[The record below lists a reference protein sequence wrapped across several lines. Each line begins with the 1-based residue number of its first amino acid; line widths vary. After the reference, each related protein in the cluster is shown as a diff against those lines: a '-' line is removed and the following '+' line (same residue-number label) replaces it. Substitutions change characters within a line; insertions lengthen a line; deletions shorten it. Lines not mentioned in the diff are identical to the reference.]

1 MMNKAKP
8 IWIFGKDSE
17 MNFHAV
23 FEAKVP
29 ACGEL
34 HIAATV
40 FYRIFVN
47 GRFVCFGPARTAK
60 GYMREDIYR
69 IEDYCGQLCEQA
81 DIIIEVMSYQCRSLS
96 TVLQPPCLMAE
107 VIDKERTVAYTG
119 KDFEAFIPECRVRKA
134 ERYSIHRYFCE
145 IWDYSKGYEFTLPR
159 YKAQITVLSETPQ
172 IIDRVV
178 PYPKYQQVNTDI
190 CRSKGSFYFDETLPY
205 RDNHY
210 PWEIPAWWG
219 AFPWDEIP
227 YHPYAWIQ
235 RQKQCIQETN
245 VALPVRL
252 HGGEYVIFDLK
263 RIEAGFL
270 NFIAETTEKADVVIG
285 FSEYYHGEMFTLPN
299 MDVHNVMEFILPES
313 GRRELSSFEPFAFRF
328 VMFAV
333 KSGCIAIEKF
343 GVRTYEFD
351 ISDVPHLDSRNETL
365 NTIYSAAVR
374 TFAHNAVD
382 LYTDCPSR
390 ERAGWLCDSYFTAK
404 AEFGLTGRTV
414 IEDAFLQNYRLYKN
428 EGDLPK
434 GMLPEAYPSDVRP
447 GTEFIPQ
454 WALWYILEVEEY
466 IHLRGHKEAA
476 EKFRKNIYGLLEF
489 FHAYENE
496 YGLLEKLPSRN
507 FVEWSDANK
516 WTWDVNFPTNFLYA
530 QALECVYKLYGDTQC
545 KVRSDEVREAAVR
558 MSFNGSYFVDHAV
571 RDENGN
577 LQALDDC
584 SEACQYYAVL
594 FAGVDL
600 DSERFAKLKHF
611 IFEVFTPGRKDAMPY
626 IVPVNAFIGAYL
638 RIEVLLRY
646 KKYELLLSDICDVF
660 GAMGKYTGTLW
671 ENRQFEGSYDH
682 GFASYAA
689 IAIKQAMIFGKNEK

>member
-8 IWIFGKDSE
+8 IWISGKDSE
-17 MNFHAV
+17 MNFHAAFAV
-23 FEAKVP
+23 KVP

-40 FYRIFVN
+40 FYRVFIN

-69 IEDYCGQLCEQA
+69 IKDYCGQTCEQA
-81 DIIIEVMSYQCRSLS
+81 NIVIEVMSYQCRSLS
-96 TVLQPPCLMAE
+96 TALQPPCLMAE

-119 KDFEAFIPECRVRKA
+119 KNFEAFIPECRVREA

-145 IWDYSKGYEFTLPR
+145 IWDYSKGYELTLPR
-159 YKAQITVLSETPQ
+159 YKAQVTVLSETPQ
-172 IIDRVV
+172 IVDRVV
-178 PYPKYQQVNTDI
+178 PYPKYRQVNANV
-190 CRSKGSFYFDETLPY
+190 CRSKGEFCFDETLPY

-219 AFPWDEIP
+219 AFPWNEIP

-235 RQKQCIQETN
+235 RQRQYIREVN
-245 VALPVRL
+245 VSLPVTL

-270 NFIAETTEKADVVIG
+270 NFTADSAEKTDIVIG
-285 FSEYYHGEMFTLPN
+285 FSEYYQGETFTLPN
-299 MDVHNVMEFILPES
+299 MDVHNVMEFILPENER
-313 GRRELSSFEPFAFRF
+313 GEVSSFEPFAFRF
-328 VMFAV
+328 VIIAV
-333 KSGCIAIEKF
+333 KSGCVTLEQF

-351 ISDVPHLDSRNETL
+351 ISDIPRLDSGNETL
-365 NTIYSAAVR
+365 DSIYSAAVR

-414 IEDAFLQNYRLYKN
+414 IEDAFLQNYSLYKN
-428 EGDLPK
+428 EGELPV

-466 IHLRGHKEAA
+466 VHLRGHKEAVQQ
-476 EKFRKNIYGLLEF
+476 FRENIYGLLKYF
-489 FHAYENE
+489 NAYENE
-496 YGLLEKLPSRN
+496 YGLLERLPSRN
-507 FVEWSDANK
+507 FVEWSEANK

-530 QALECVYKLYGDTQC
+530 QALECVYKLYDDIQC
-545 KVRSDEVREAAVR
+545 KIRSEKVRKAAVD
-558 MSFNGSYFVDHAV
+558 MSFNGSYFLDHAV
-571 RDENGN
+571 RDEKGN
-577 LQALDDC
+577 LRVCADS

-594 FAGVDL
+594 FAGIDL
-600 DSERFAKLKHF
+600 WSERFAALKHL
-611 IFEVFTPGRKDAMPY
+611 IFEVFTPDRKDVMSY

-646 KKYELLLSDICDVF
+646 KKYKLLLSDICDMF
-660 GAMGKYTGTLW
+660 GSMGNYTGTLW

-689 IAIKQAMIFGKNEK
+689 IAIKQAMSSEKN